1 MGLITASSVNFDLL
15 PMNRVIGYYI
25 YDEEE
30 KDVTDIRD
38 LLIDEKTHEPRY
50 AVIEVGGFLSIAG
63 KKLLIPWVSLVKGG
77 MSRMDINCSAE
88 HMIYTP
94 LAHDQLNPTR
104 VEEESIHRHFNAEP
118 YWINEPGE
126 KTEPAPTTRP
136 VADNAPVEKL
146 SMEDNDTK

>member
-1 MGLITASSVNFDLL
+1 MGLITASSINFDLL
-15 PMNRVIGYYI
+15 PTNRVIGYYI

-38 LLIDEKTHEPRY
+38 LLVDDKTHEPRY
-50 AVIEVGGFLSIAG
+50 AIIEIGGFLSIAG

-88 HMIYTP
+88 HMMYTP

-104 VEEESIHRHFNAEP
+104 AEEESIHFHFNAEP
-118 YWINEPGE
+118 YWINDHEE
-126 KTEPAPTTRP
+126 KTEPAPTAKPP
-136 VADNAPVEKL
+136 VNNTSIEDL